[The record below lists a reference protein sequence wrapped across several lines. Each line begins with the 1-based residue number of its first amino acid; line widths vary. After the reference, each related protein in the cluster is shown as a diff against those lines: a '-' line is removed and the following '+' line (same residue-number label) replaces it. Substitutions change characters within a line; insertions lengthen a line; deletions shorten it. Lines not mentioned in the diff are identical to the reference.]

1 MQILGCLKYAM
12 DAGAGIIVPLIH
24 TRDAEDLSDLDSGTV
39 DLNYAFNLSE
49 FLIRLR
55 SSCPEMPIHAD
66 VVALEAQ
73 RPVIRTEHLYPFDLP
88 HIPTIPVLSVRKK
101 VLSWQAQSPPDTT
114 TLVPF
119 GPVTSY
125 YPICHDGAP
134 FADTFGRIL
143 PFAPAVLRLAASA
156 LWTLHSNFSMAL
168 EPNRVVAAVRP
179 SSPSFLGVH
188 LRTSADIL
196 PDWPEYEVQRNYY
209 FKRMCDPRHGAH
221 GLPLIY
227 LASGNT
233 TSIAQFT
240 AEAAALG
247 PPVRVV
253 IKQDLLLPEELAELG
268 AMTWDQQ
275 ALVDYLILL
284 RSSYFLGM
292 AESSFSWLVAT
303 RRRVLSAHGT
313 CGIRRGLWTG
323 YLWGSALWDEY
334 SDLWGGHP
342 YGFEI
347 NLWP

>member
-1 MQILGCLKYAM
+1 M

-39 DLNYAFNLSE
+39 DLNYAFNLDE
-49 FLIRLR
+49 FLARLH

-66 VVALEAQ
+66 VVALEALG
-73 RPVIRTEHLYPFDLP
+73 PVTKTPHLYPFDLP
-88 HIPTIPVLSVRKK
+88 HIPTLAVLSVRPK
-101 VLSWQAQSPPDTT
+101 VHAWKSDSPAGHITV
-114 TLVPF
+114 VPF

-125 YPICHDGAP
+125 YPVCHDGAA
-134 FADTFGRIL
+134 FSDSFGRIL

-156 LWTLHSNFSMAL
+156 LWTLRANFSMAL
-168 EPNRVVAAVRP
+168 EPTRVVSPVLP
-179 SSPSFLGVH
+179 NSPSFLGVH

-196 PDWPEYEVQRNYY
+196 PDWPAYEVQRDYY
-209 FKRMCDPRHGAH
+209 FKRMRDAKHGAH

-227 LASGNT
+227 LASGNRSSIEQFT
-233 TSIAQFT
+233 SEAATQFTPSIAVLT
-240 AEAAALG
+240 
-247 PPVRVV
+247 
-253 IKQDLLLPEELAELG
+253 KHDLLLPDELEELRQ
-268 AMTWDQQ
+268 MTWDQQ

-303 RRRVLSAHGT
+303 RRRVYSVHGS
-313 CGIRRGLWTG
+313 CGVRRGLWMG
-323 YLWGSALWDEY
+323 YLWGSALWDEF